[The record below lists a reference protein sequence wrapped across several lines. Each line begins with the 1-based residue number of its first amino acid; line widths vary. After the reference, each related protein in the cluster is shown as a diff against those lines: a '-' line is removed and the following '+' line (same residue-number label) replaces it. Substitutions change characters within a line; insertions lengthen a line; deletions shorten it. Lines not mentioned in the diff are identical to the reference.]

1 VISSTAEAE
10 DNYLSAREL
19 VWRDVQNSSAS
30 SSSGFGVGFGVS
42 FDKGK
47 VASGDPLSGTL
58 TPIVN
63 MPAREGDEGTTRATV
78 TPGTLEL
85 SDQRQDLA
93 SLNRDAGAA
102 HVSVEAY
109 DIARL
114 KARQEGAAAL
124 SELLNGLT
132 GDLSAEIGLKD
143 GDPAKAALHAA
154 AGAAVAAVAG
164 TDIGSGAAAG
174 LVSELANGVVSQMLK
189 DHPDLTTAQ
198 TDAIRQWTA
207 TALGAAIGG
216 QAGAAAALDN
226 IKHNFLNHQQ
236 IDDLIAELISCN
248 GSANVEDCKREV
260 SEKYT
265 KLDFEQ
271 EKALDNCRSIQCI
284 ADVLGDISDAKDFDY
299 LKLLSVQT
307 AGADEN
313 LVQRLLGY
321 QGTDVFGLRLL
332 TVISGAAYC
341 DQTGGAEGCFG
352 TGIRNQFIK
361 EAAVDLLVE
370 LGSSASFGA
379 VSRIIRFL
387 KESKKGGNIV
397 SPGSSVGEVGTKT
410 SPLALPSPDYK
421 VPNGY
426 SLVRNVDGSATV
438 TGPRGGVYDSTG
450 RYTAEGKPIYRD
462 NSGGY
467 VTLDGGRNPV
477 SAPPNYE
484 SIPLHHICTNKCTV
498 GANGQ
503 VAWTKEYQRFF
514 DGAGL
519 DINRAVENLV
529 AVPGHRGPHPES
541 YHQYV
546 YGSLDQATRGLTPN
560 TSSYNLAVTKT
571 LERIKAESVI
581 VGSQVNKWLTR
592 Q

>member
-1 VISSTAEAE
+1 M
-10 DNYLSAREL
+10 
-19 VWRDVQNSSAS
+19 
-30 SSSGFGVGFGVS
+30 GFGVNFGS
-42 FDKGK
+42 AETEAGK
-47 VASGDPLSGTL
+47 DVAARYPGTL

-63 MPAREGDEGTTRATV
+63 MPAREGESGATRATV

-85 SDQRQDLA
+85 SAQRQDLA

-132 GDLSAEIGLKD
+132 GDLSVKIGLKD

-154 AGAAVAAVAG
+154 VGAAVAAVAG
-164 TDIGSGAAAG
+164 TDIGAGAAAG

-189 DHPDLTTAQ
+189 DHPELTKAQ

-321 QGTDVFGLRLL
+321 QGTDVFGQRLL

-387 KESKKGGNIV
+387 KESKKGGNIAL
-397 SPGSSVGEVGTKT
+397 PGNSVGEGLPNVDQVLDAAAKARAEADAVWKMSPTRRGAAVEEALATTEYKDWYRVG
-410 SPLALPSPDYK
+410 AER
-421 VPNGY
+421 NGY
-426 SLVRNVDGSATV
+426 FPLVDFQLADNLVSLKTVDTGGASWLPRMEAHIEALAKSGATVDG
-438 TGPRGGVYDSTG
+438 
-450 RYTAEGKPIYRD
+450 KP
-462 NSGGY
+462 
-467 VTLDGGRNPV
+467 
-477 SAPPNYE
+477 
-484 SIPLHHICTNKCTV
+484 
-498 GANGQ
+498 ANLI
-503 VAWTKEYQRFF
+503 
-514 DGAGL
+514 L
-519 DINRAVENLV
+519 DIRVQ
-529 AVPGHRGPHPES
+529 PGGIDEARELQNIGLR
-541 YHQYV
+541 
-546 YGSLDQATRGLTPN
+546 YG
-560 TSSYNLAVTKT
+560 
-571 LERIKAESVI
+571 VI
-581 VGSQVNKWLTR
+581 VRISEYK
-592 Q
+592 